1 MEPLDAGLGQG
12 TEACQAGTMTNSPRV
27 GLTVPFDGPLHQQ
40 KEAVQHVES
49 LGYTDLWSA
58 EAMGHD
64 AFTPLVLASQWAP
77 SMRLGTAII
86 PAYTRG
92 PALMAST
99 VASMVDTAP
108 GRFVLG
114 VGSSSNVIVENWN
127 GIPFEDP
134 YKRVRDTVAFLR
146 VALTGEKVTNDYDTF
161 SIKGF
166 RLGVRLEEQPPIMIA
181 ALREGMLRLAG
192 RMGDGAIINWL
203 SADDVTKVTAIVNE
217 AAGGEPREMVAR
229 LFVAPTEDRDAVLEL
244 GRRAIAAY
252 LNVPVYKAFHQWMGR
267 SNAMAAHWERWDAG
281 DRKGALAEIPES
293 VVDEL
298 IINGS
303 VDQCRAHLDRFLANG
318 VTTASLS
325 IMPFPGVDF
334 DAAIEGLAPA
344 RG

>member
-1 MEPLDAGLGQG
+1 
-12 TEACQAGTMTNSPRV
+12 MTKRI
-27 GLTVPFDGPLHQQ
+27 GMTVPLDGPLHQQ
-40 KEAVQHVES
+40 KDAIQRLEQ

-127 GIPFEDP
+127 GIPFDEP
-134 YKRVRDTVAFLR
+134 YKRVRDAVAFLR

-161 SIKGF
+161 SVKGF

-203 SADDVTKVTAIVNE
+203 SAEDVATVAGIVNE
-217 AAGGEPREMVAR
+217 AAEGEPREMIAR
-229 LFVAPTEDRDAVLEL
+229 LFVAPTEDREAVLEH

-252 LNVPVYKAFHQWMGR
+252 LNVPVYRKFHEWLGR
-267 SNAMAAHWERWDAG
+267 TDAMEAHWARWAEG
-281 DRKGALAEIPES
+281 DRKGAVAEIPES
-293 VVDEL
+293 IVDEL
-298 IINGS
+298 IISGS
-303 VDQCRAHLDRFLANG
+303 VDQCRSHLDRYFDNG

-325 IMPFPGVDF
+325 IMPFPGVDLHG
-334 DAAIEGLAPA
+334 AIEGLAPTRA
-344 RG
+344 

>member
-1 MEPLDAGLGQG
+1 
-12 TEACQAGTMTNSPRV
+12 MTKRV
-27 GLTVPFDGPLHQQ
+27 GMTVPLDGPLHAQ
-40 KEAVQHVES
+40 KDAIQRLEK

-127 GIPFEDP
+127 GIPFDEP

-146 VALTGEKVTNDYDTF
+146 AALTGEKVTNDYDTF
-161 SIKGF
+161 SVKGF

-181 ALREGMLRLAG
+181 ALREGMLKLAG

-203 SADDVTKVTAIVNE
+203 SAEDVAKVTAIVHD
-217 AAGGEPREMVAR
+217 AANGAPREMVAR
-229 LFVAPTEDRDAVLEL
+229 LFVAPTEDREAVLEQ

-252 LNVPVYKAFHQWMGR
+252 LNVPVYKAFHEWMGR
-267 SNAMAAHWERWDAG
+267 TPAMEESWGLWAEG
-281 DRKGALAEIPES
+281 DRKGSLAAIPES

-298 IINGS
+298 IISGS
-303 VDQCRAHLDRFLANG
+303 IDQCRNHLDRFFDNG

-325 IMPFPGVDF
+325 IMPFPGVNVPE
-334 DAAIEGLAPA
+334 AIEGLAPGA
-344 RG
+344 

>member
-1 MEPLDAGLGQG
+1 
-12 TEACQAGTMTNSPRV
+12 MTKRV

-40 KEAVQHVES
+40 QEAVQRVER

-64 AFTPLVLASQWAP
+64 AFTPLILASQWAP

-127 GIPFEDP
+127 GIPFDEP

-146 VALTGEKVTNDYDTF
+146 EALSGEKVTNDYDTF
-161 SIKGF
+161 SVKGF
-166 RLGVRLEEQPPIMIA
+166 RLGVRLSEQPPIMIA

-192 RMGDGAIINWL
+192 RDGDGAIINWL
-203 SADDVTKVTAIVNE
+203 SAEDVSKVTAIVND
-217 AAGGEPREMVAR
+217 AAQGEPREMVAR
-229 LFVAPTEDRDAVLEL
+229 LFLAPTEDRAAVLEH

-252 LNVPVYKAFHQWMGR
+252 LNVPVYRAFHEWMGR
-267 SNAMAAHWERWDAG
+267 TDAMAAHWERWAAG
-281 DRKGALAEIPES
+281 DRKGALEEIPES

-298 IINGS
+298 IISGS
-303 VDQCRAHLDRFLANG
+303 VDECRSHLDRFFDNG

-334 DAAIEGLAPA
+334 DAALEGLAP
-344 RG
+344 

>member
-1 MEPLDAGLGQG
+1 
-12 TEACQAGTMTNSPRV
+12 MTKRV
-27 GLTVPFDGPLHQQ
+27 GMTVPLEGPLHQQ
-40 KEAVQHVES
+40 KEAIQRLEA

-64 AFTPLVLASQWAP
+64 AFTPLILASQWAP

-99 VASMVDTAP
+99 VASMADTAP
-108 GRFVLG
+108 GRFVVG

-127 GIPFEDP
+127 GIPFDEP
-134 YKRVRDTVAFLR
+134 YKRVRDSVLFLR
-146 VALTGEKVTNDYDTF
+146 EALTGEKITADYDTF
-161 SIKGF
+161 SVKGF
-166 RLGVRLEEQPPIMIA
+166 RLGVRIEQQPPIMIA

-192 RMGDGAIINWL
+192 RIGDGAIINWL
-203 SADDVTKVTAIVNE
+203 SAEDVAKVTAIVTD
-217 AAGGEPREMVAR
+217 AAEGADREIVAR
-229 LFVAPTEDRDAVLEL
+229 LFVAPTEDRAAVVEH

-252 LNVPVYKAFHQWMGR
+252 LNVPVYKAFHEWMGR
-267 SNAMAAHWERWDAG
+267 TDAMEASWAKWAEG

-298 IINGS
+298 IISGS
-303 VDQCRAHLDRFLANG
+303 VDECRAHLDRFFDNG

-325 IMPFPGVDF
+325 IMPFPGVDLHS
-334 DAAIEGLAPA
+334 AVEGLAPSQ
-344 RG
+344 

>member
-1 MEPLDAGLGQG
+1 MGGARVAARLGP
-12 TEACQAGTMTNSPRV
+12 MTRRV
-27 GLTVPFDGPLHQQ
+27 GMTVPLDGPLHTQ
-40 KEAVQHVES
+40 KDAIQRLEG
-49 LGYTDLWSA
+49 LGYTDLWTA

-99 VASMVDTAP
+99 VASMVDAAP

-127 GIPFEDP
+127 GIPFDEP
-134 YKRVRDTVAFLR
+134 YKRVRDTVEFLR

-161 SIKGF
+161 SVKGF
-166 RLGVRLEEQPPIMIA
+166 RLGVRLQEQPPIMIA

-203 SADDVTKVTAIVNE
+203 SAEDVAKVTAIVNE
-217 AAGGEPREMVAR
+217 AAEGAPREMVAR
-229 LFVAPTEDRDAVLEL
+229 LFVAPTEDRAGVLEQ

-252 LNVPVYKAFHQWMGR
+252 LNVPVYKAFHEWMGR
-267 SNAMAAHWERWDAG
+267 TDAMEESWGLWAQG
-281 DRKGALAEIPES
+281 DRKGALEAIPES

-298 IINGS
+298 IISGS
-303 VDQCRAHLDRFLANG
+303 VDECRAHLDRFFDNG
-318 VTTASLS
+318 VTTAALS
-325 IMPFPGVDF
+325 IMPFPGVDVH
-334 DAAIEGLAPA
+334 AAIEGLAPA
-344 RG
+344 S

>member
-1 MEPLDAGLGQG
+1 
-12 TEACQAGTMTNSPRV
+12 MTKRV
-27 GLTVPFDGPLHQQ
+27 GMTVPLEGPLHQQ
-40 KEAVQHVES
+40 KEAIQRLEA

-64 AFTPLVLASQWAP
+64 AFTPLILASQWAP

-99 VASMVDTAP
+99 VASMADTAP
-108 GRFVLG
+108 GRFVVG

-127 GIPFEDP
+127 GIPFDEP
-134 YKRVRDTVAFLR
+134 YKRVRDSVLFLR
-146 VALTGEKVTNDYDTF
+146 EALTGEKITADYDTF
-161 SIKGF
+161 SVKGF
-166 RLGVRLEEQPPIMIA
+166 RLGVRIEQQPPIMIA

-192 RMGDGAIINWL
+192 RIGDGAIINWL
-203 SADDVTKVTAIVNE
+203 SAEDVAKVTAIVTD
-217 AAGGEPREMVAR
+217 AAEGADREIVAR
-229 LFVAPTEDRDAVLEL
+229 LFVAPTEDRAAVLEH

-252 LNVPVYKAFHQWMGR
+252 LNVPVYKAFHEWMGR
-267 SNAMAAHWERWDAG
+267 TDAMEASWAKWAEG

-298 IINGS
+298 IISGS
-303 VDQCRAHLDRFLANG
+303 VDECRAHLDRFFDNG

-325 IMPFPGVDF
+325 IMPFPGVDLPS
-334 DAAIEGLAPA
+334 AVEGLAPSQ
-344 RG
+344 

>member
-1 MEPLDAGLGQG
+1 
-12 TEACQAGTMTNSPRV
+12 MTKRV
-27 GLTVPFDGPLHQQ
+27 GMTVPLEGPLHQQ
-40 KEAVQHVES
+40 KEAIQRLEA

-64 AFTPLVLASQWAP
+64 AFTPLILASQWAP

-99 VASMVDTAP
+99 VASMADTAP
-108 GRFVLG
+108 GRFVVG

-127 GIPFEDP
+127 GIPFDEP
-134 YKRVRDTVAFLR
+134 YKRVRDSVLFLR
-146 VALTGEKVTNDYDTF
+146 EALTGEKITADYDTF
-161 SIKGF
+161 SVKGF
-166 RLGVRLEEQPPIMIA
+166 RLGVRIEQQPPIMIA

-192 RMGDGAIINWL
+192 RIGDGAIINWL
-203 SADDVTKVTAIVNE
+203 SAEDVAKVTAIVTD
-217 AAGGEPREMVAR
+217 AAEGADREIVAR
-229 LFVAPTEDRDAVLEL
+229 LFVAPTEDRAAVLEH

-252 LNVPVYKAFHQWMGR
+252 LNVPVYKAFHEWMGR
-267 SNAMAAHWERWDAG
+267 TDAMEASWAKWAEG

-298 IINGS
+298 IISGS
-303 VDQCRAHLDRFLANG
+303 VDECRAHLDRFFDNG

-325 IMPFPGVDF
+325 IMPFPGVDLHS
-334 DAAIEGLAPA
+334 AVEGLAPSQ
-344 RG
+344 

>member
-1 MEPLDAGLGQG
+1 MIK
-12 TEACQAGTMTNSPRV
+12 RV

-40 KEAVQHVES
+40 KAAVQHVEK
-49 LGYTDLWSA
+49 LGYTDLWTA

-64 AFTPLVLASQWAP
+64 AFTPLILASQWAP

-99 VASMVDTAP
+99 VASMVDAAP

-127 GIPFEDP
+127 GIPFVEP

-146 VALTGEKVTNDYDTF
+146 VALTGEKITNDYDTF

-166 RLGVRLEEQPPIMIA
+166 RLGVRLEEQPKIMIA

-192 RMGDGAIINWL
+192 REGDGAIINWL
-203 SADDVTKVTAIVNE
+203 SAEDVVKVTEIVND

-229 LFVAPTEDRDAVLEL
+229 LFVAPTEDREAVLEQ

-267 SNAMAAHWERWDAG
+267 SNAMEAHWERWAEG

-298 IINGS
+298 IISGS
-303 VDQCRAHLDRFLANG
+303 IDQCRTHLDRYLDNG

-325 IMPFPGVDF
+325 IMPYPGVDF
-334 DAAIEGLAPA
+334 DAAIEGLAP
-344 RG
+344 R